1 MNHQQLETDLQHL
14 EQVLTHISTGDRIP
28 LSYWRKRVDDV
39 SSAASESASAPA
51 QRSRVARLNEALQ
64 ALEARARS

>member
-14 EQVLTHISTGDRIP
+14 EQVLTHLSSDDRIP

-39 SSAASESASAPA
+39 SSVASVPA

-64 ALEARARS
+64 ALEARARR

>member
-14 EQVLTHISTGDRIP
+14 EQMLTRLSSDDRIP

-39 SSAASESASAPA
+39 SVASVPA

-64 ALEARARS
+64 ALEARARG

>member
-14 EQVLTHISTGDRIP
+14 EQVLTHLSSDDRIP

-39 SSAASESASAPA
+39 SVASVPA

-64 ALEARARS
+64 ALEARARG